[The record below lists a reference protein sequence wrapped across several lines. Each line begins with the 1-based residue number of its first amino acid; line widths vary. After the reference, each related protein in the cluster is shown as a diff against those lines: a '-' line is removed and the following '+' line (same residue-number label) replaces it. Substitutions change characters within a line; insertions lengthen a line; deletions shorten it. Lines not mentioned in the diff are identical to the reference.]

1 MNRFL
6 FGFGLFTL
14 GLLCFAYG
22 GLTARGQ
29 MPGTFLPIAESVGSA
44 PACTPNNQGV
54 TGLAFAPG
62 DSNVMALLHFDNSG
76 TDTALFP
83 HNLTLN
89 GGAVY
94 STTQSKFGGYA
105 LSIPTAGT
113 SFAQQAN
120 GMLGGAGGVGTGDLT
135 IEAWIWM
142 PTQPSLFA
150 AIGDDQATNISM
162 GANPNLWQQIA
173 GTSATFTPT
182 TSVIS
187 ANAWHH
193 IAITRA
199 GSTGTVAYF
208 VDGVA
213 QPGASPTAGGVFGN
227 ATSGLKFGRGYSS
240 SYVMPSGSFMDEAR
254 ISNVVRYTAN
264 FTPPLLA
271 FCNPVAPTPSSTYRY
286 WRLDITAGTSGPAR
300 VAEWTMNTSGV
311 NQIPLMTGATTSG
324 VTITS
329 AGTQGSGFEQW
340 LAADRAPSTFWYSG
354 PSGAT
359 WLKLDFGT
367 AKHIDNYTIQA
378 DVNALAAAGW
388 TLKGSNDDSFY
399 FNIDTQSAQTW
410 TAGQIRSYTPPAYP

>member
-54 TGLAFAPG
+54 SGLAFAPG

-120 GMLGGAGGVGTGDLT
+120 GFLGGGTGITGDLT
-135 IEAWIWM
+135 VEGWM
-142 PTQPSLFA
+142 YWPALPSLFGLL
-150 AIGDDQATNISM
+150 GDDQATTMTVI
-162 GANPNLWQQIA
+162 GNPNLAIQIA
-173 GTSATFTPT
+173 GATTTFTPT
-182 TSVIS
+182 IS
-187 ANAWHH
+187 AITVNAWHH
-193 IAITRA
+193 VAITRPA
-199 GSTGTVAYF
+199 TGNPAFYLDGVSQTYSTGSSA
-208 VDGVA
+208 
-213 QPGASPTAGGVFGN
+213 GAFGN
-227 ATSGLKFGRGYSS
+227 ATSGLKIGRAYSA
-240 SYVMPSGSFMDEAR
+240 SYVMPNNSFIDEVR

-286 WRLDITAGTSGPAR
+286 WRLDIVSGTSGPAR
-300 VAEWTMNTSGV
+300 IAEWTMNTSGV

-324 VTITS
+324 VTISS

-359 WLKLDFGT
+359 WIKLDFGT

-378 DVNALAAAGW
+378 DPNALAATGW

>member
-14 GLLCFAYG
+14 GLLCFAFG

-29 MPGTFLPIAESVGSA
+29 LPGTFLPVGVSVGGGV
-44 PACTPNNQGV
+44 ACTPNTQG
-54 TGLAFAPG
+54 GG
-62 DSNVMALLHFDNSG
+62 NDGNVMALLHFDNNG
-76 TDTALFP
+76 TDNALVA

-94 STTQSKFGGYA
+94 STTQSKFGGYS

-113 SFAQQAN
+113 SYAQQAN
-120 GMLGGAGGVGTGDLT
+120 GMLGGGPGIGTGNLT
-135 IEAWIWM
+135 LEAWIWM

-162 GANPNLWQQIA
+162 GANPNLWTQIA
-173 GTSATFTPT
+173 GASATFTPT

-193 IAITRA
+193 IAVTRA
-199 GSTGTVAYF
+199 GSTGTVAYY

-213 QPGASPTAGGVFGN
+213 QAPASPTAGGIFGN
-227 ATSGLKFGRGYSS
+227 ATSGLKIGRGYSS
-240 SYVMPSGSFMDEAR
+240 SYVMPSGSFMDEVR
-254 ISNVVRYTAN
+254 ISNSIRYTAN

-271 FCNPVAPTPSSTYRY
+271 FCNPVPPTPESAYRY
-286 WRLDITAGTSGPAR
+286 WRLDITASQGTTYAR
-300 VAEWTMNTSGV
+300 IAELTMNTGGV
-311 NQIPLMTGATTSG
+311 NQIPAMTSNVQSG
-324 VTITS
+324 VTLSS
-329 AGTQGSGFEQW
+329 AGTQGGGFEEFR
-340 LAADRAPSTFWYSG
+340 AADRNTATDWYSG

-359 WLKLDFGT
+359 WLKVDFGAGN
-367 AKHIDNYTIQA
+367 AKHIDNYTIQSI
-378 DVNALAAAGW
+378 NSGGIGPAAW

-399 FNIDTQSAQTW
+399 FTVDTQSGQTW
-410 TAGQIRSYTPPAYP
+410 TASQIHSYTPPSYP